1 MGNYV
6 DFIGYAASAFVLL
19 SFVMKKMILLRIINV
34 IGCSLFVIYGVLLWS
49 FPIILTNVAIVL
61 VNTYFVARI
70 LAKQKK

>member
-1 MGNYV
+1 M

-61 VNTYFVARI
+61 VNTYFVVRI
-70 LAKQKK
+70 LAKQKE

>member
-1 MGNYV
+1 M

>member
-1 MGNYV
+1 V

>member
-61 VNTYFVARI
+61 VNTYFVVRI
-70 LAKQKK
+70 LGKQKE

>member
-6 DFIGYAASAFVLL
+6 EFIGYAASAFVLL

-61 VNTYFVARI
+61 VNTYFVVRI
-70 LAKQKK
+70 LGKQKE